1 MNKSDTTI
9 AKNYLDDKELR
20 SLERSV
26 NSYFDYIEGQIERK
40 KKFNMLELRESVDK
54 FLAFNDL
61 PVLEGS
67 GKVSEKQAEEK
78 AHREYEIFNK
88 TQPIGK
94 DFKKFLNEVKRI
106 KK

>member
-20 SLERSV
+20 SLDRSV

-61 PVLEGS
+61 PVLEGN
-67 GKVSEKQAEEK
+67 GKVSK
-78 AHREYEIFNK
+78 K
-88 TQPIGK
+88 TGRRKSAPGIRN
-94 DFKKFLNEVKRI
+94 F
-106 KK
+106 